1 MSTSPG
7 NRKDPLP
14 VFCFKVQWDLGG
26 EAFFKG
32 ISGLT
37 YEQCQMAAGQF
48 MAAGPPPALPIS
60 FNCVRL
66 EEI

>member
-1 MSTSPG
+1 MS
-7 NRKDPLP
+7 LP
-14 VFCFKVQWDLGG
+14 VWALVIILGTLG
-26 EAFFKG
+26 SDRYHVYRP